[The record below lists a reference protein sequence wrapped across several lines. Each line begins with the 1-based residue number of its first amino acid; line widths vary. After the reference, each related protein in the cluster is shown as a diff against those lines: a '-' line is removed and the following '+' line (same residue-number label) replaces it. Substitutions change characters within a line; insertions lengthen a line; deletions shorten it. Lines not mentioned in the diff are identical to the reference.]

1 MKKIIVDLLGAD
13 HSEEELLDGALAA
26 CAEDS
31 TLSLILVGSENLTEE
46 TLRARGADLSRM
58 ELLTATDAITGEDA
72 PMSVVRGREG
82 ASMAIA
88 FSALKDRE
96 DAAALV
102 SAGNT
107 GAMLIASLF
116 RLGLV
121 PGVRRPA
128 LATALL
134 TTGGERVCLLDC
146 GANVDCRPELLEGF
160 AYLGAA
166 FSAAECGKEK
176 PRVGLFSVGKEEHK
190 GNAVTHEVYDVLKK
204 SNLNFIG
211 NVEGYDVF
219 SGDVDVVVCDGFV
232 GNAILKVAESVGKG
246 AAAHMAAHLRGKA
259 EDSVVTEAAANTYRM
274 FDYNTEGG
282 AVMLGTK
289 KVVLKAHGAATAP
302 TLRACILE
310 AKALAD
316 ADLPGKITALLG
328 KSSAR

>member
-13 HSEEELLDGALAA
+13 HAEEELLDGALAA
-26 CAEDS
+26 LADDAS
-31 TLSLILVGSENLTEE
+31 LSLILVGSEALSAKA
-46 TLRARGADLSRM
+46 LAARGADLSRV
-58 ELLTATDAITGEDA
+58 EILTATDAITGEDSPVA
-72 PMSVVRGREG
+72 VARGREG
-82 ASMAIA
+82 SSMAIA
-88 FSALKDRE
+88 FSALKNRE

-107 GAMLIASLF
+107 GAMLVASLY
-116 RLGLV
+116 RLGLLR
-121 PGVRRPA
+121 GVRRPA

-134 TTGGERVCLLDC
+134 TPGGEHVCLLDC
-146 GANVDCRPELLEGF
+146 GANVDCRAELLEGF

-166 FSAAECGKEK
+166 FSSAACGKEN

-190 GNAVTHEVYDVLKK
+190 GNAVTHEVFDLLKNGK
-204 SNLNFIG
+204 LNFIG
-211 NVEGYDVF
+211 NIEGYDVF

-246 AAAHMAAHLRGKA
+246 AASHMAALLRGKV
-259 EDSVVTEAAANTYRM
+259 EDEPLTEAAASTYRL

-289 KVVLKAHGAATAP
+289 KVVVKAHGAATAP
-302 TLRACILE
+302 TLRSCIRE

-316 ADLPGKITALLG
+316 ADLPAKISSLLG
-328 KSSAR
+328 E